1 MEGSSLISYQVFNL
15 DSAST
20 SLRIFLEKCTRGGRE
35 GLKKKKKK
43 RKEKEKGKKISN
55 LFLTKSLPFILS
67 RKKVFLGLDPPP

>member
-20 SLRIFLEKCTRGGRE
+20 SLRISLEKCTRGGRE

-43 RKEKEKGKKISN
+43 RKEKEKGKKIPIS
-55 LFLTKSLPFILS
+55 S
-67 RKKVFLGLDPPP
+67 

>member
-20 SLRIFLEKCTRGGRE
+20 SLRISLEKCTRGGRK
-35 GLKKKKKK
+35 GLKKKK

>member
-20 SLRIFLEKCTRGGRE
+20 SLRISLEKCTRGGRE
-35 GLKKKKKK
+35 GLKKKK